1 MIDGKQRRG
10 AQHPERTTSA
20 ARGRDKGKGARLH
33 TVGGYRGRKREAG
46 AGEKERKAQRGEKIR
61 RGVVVWVQLLARAY
75 IYSCYI

>member
-10 AQHPERTTSA
+10 VQHPGRTISA
-20 ARGRDKGKGARLH
+20 RHGEGGEVAHRGGDIGGKEERGRSR
-33 TVGGYRGRKREAG
+33 REREEG
-46 AGEKERKAQRGEKIR
+46 TTGEKVR